1 MTVAGRLVK
10 PAWGW
15 ALGALLLGLA
25 LATLPLLWAGA
36 LLGATAVFLLSLIQ
50 PLFALG
56 LMLLLAPWGAYEA
69 RALTGSPLDSGQ
81 VLFFFT
87 LALWLA
93 RGLRQKRIV
102 LRHTPLAVPLL
113 LFLYV
118 ALITLLESASLA
130 AGLRQ
135 AAKWVEMLLLIWLTL
150 DLTADLPPKRAP
162 WVILA
167 LLLLAGVSQGV
178 FGIYQ
183 FFWRGEAPP
192 HFMVLGRFYRAFGSF
207 DQPNPF
213 GGYMNLTALPALGAL
228 IGVAIADLRARIVAC
243 GVWRVVRRPPFT
255 VYHFSLAIAAAIS
268 IAGVLVSWSRG
279 AWLGLTAGAVAL
291 VFFLPRRW
299 WQGVG
304 LLLATAVIAGGL
316 LLAGMALNR
325 LPAGVVARITSGFT
339 QDLRFDDVRGVDITH
354 ENFAVVERLAHWQAA
369 VGMAQD
375 YFWLGVG
382 FGNYEA
388 AYPAYRLINW
398 PAALGHAHNYYLNL
412 WAEVGL
418 IGLLAYLLFWTAVFW
433 QNIRLLQRADWPQ
446 RGIVL
451 GLLAAFMALSIH
463 HLVDNLYVNNIYL
476 HLGVMLGLQ
485 QLLWESV

>member
-1 MTVAGRLVK
+1 MTVAGKLTK

-15 ALGALLLGLA
+15 APGALLVGLA

-36 LLGATAVFLLSLIQ
+36 LLGATAVFLLSLVQ
-50 PLFALG
+50 PLVALG

-93 RGLRQKRIV
+93 RGLRQRRIL

-118 ALITLLESASLA
+118 ALLTLLNAASPA
-130 AGLRQ
+130 AGLREV
-135 AAKWVEMLLLIWLTL
+135 AKWVEMLLLIWLTL

-183 FFWRGEAPP
+183 FFWRGEAPS

-213 GGYMNLTALPALGAL
+213 GGYMNLTALLALGAL
-228 IGVAIADLRARIVAC
+228 AGVWFAEFRRWLTHNDLRQALRH
-243 GVWRVVRRPPFT
+243 PPFT
-255 VYHFSLAIAAAIS
+255 IYTLLLTIVTAVSLG
-268 IAGVLVSWSRG
+268 GVLASWSRG
-279 AWLGLTAGAVAL
+279 AWLGLAAGIVAL
-291 VFFLPRRW
+291 IFCLPRRW

-304 LLLATAVIAGGL
+304 LLLATAVVAGGL
-316 LLAGMALNR
+316 LLVGMALNR
-325 LPAGVVARITSGFT
+325 LPAGVIARISSGFS

-375 YFWLGVG
+375 HFWLGIG

-418 IGLLAYLLFWTAVFW
+418 VGLLAYLLFWTAVFW
-433 QNIRLLQRADWPQ
+433 QNMRLLRRGAWPQ
-446 RGIVL
+446 RGIAL
-451 GLLAAFMALSIH
+451 GLLAAFIALSVH

>member
-1 MTVAGRLVK
+1 MTVAGKLAK
-10 PAWGW
+10 PTWGW

-25 LATLPLLWAGA
+25 LATLPLLWAGV
-36 LLGATAVFLLSLIQ
+36 LLGATAVFLLSLLQ

-93 RGLRQKRIV
+93 RGLRQRRIL
-102 LRHTPLAVPLL
+102 LRHTPLVAPLL

-118 ALITLLESASLA
+118 ALVTLLNAASLA
-130 AGLRQ
+130 AGLREV
-135 AAKWVEMLLLIWLTL
+135 AKWVEMLLLIWLTL

-183 FFWRGEAPP
+183 FFWRGEAPS

-213 GGYMNLTALPALGAL
+213 GGYMNLTALLALGAL
-228 IGVAIADLRARIVAC
+228 V
-243 GVWRVVRRPPFT
+243 GVWMADNGLWNKIRRPQFT
-255 VYHFSLAIAAAIS
+255 ISGLLLTSVTAVSLG
-268 IAGVLVSWSRG
+268 GVLASWSRG
-279 AWLGLTAGAVAL
+279 AWLGLAAGIVAL
-291 VFFLPRRW
+291 IFCLPRRW

-304 LLLATAVIAGGL
+304 LLLATAVVAGGL
-316 LLAGMALNR
+316 LLVGMALNR
-325 LPAGVVARITSGFT
+325 LPAGVIARVSSGFS

-375 YFWLGVG
+375 HFWLGVG

-418 IGLLAYLLFWTAVFW
+418 LGLLAYLLFWTAVFW
-433 QNIRLLQRADWPQ
+433 QNMRLLRRAAWPQ
-446 RGIVL
+446 RGIAL
-451 GLLAAFMALSIH
+451 GLLAAFIALSVH